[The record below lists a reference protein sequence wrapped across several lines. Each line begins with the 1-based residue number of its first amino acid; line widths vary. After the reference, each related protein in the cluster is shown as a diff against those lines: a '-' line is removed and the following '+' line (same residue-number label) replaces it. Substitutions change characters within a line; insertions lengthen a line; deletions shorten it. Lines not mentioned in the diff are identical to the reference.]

1 MRVRRTTL
9 ADGRYLIFYEFV
21 TSEES
26 APQAKESDSEGP
38 SSPQSPETR
47 EAGV

>member
-9 ADGRYLIFYEFV
+9 ADGRYFIFYEFQR
-21 TSEES
+21 SEQLGDMATHPEDES
-26 APQAKESDSEGP
+26 TRSLA
-38 SSPQSPETR
+38 ETK